1 MYFISALVVGVFLPL
16 VHTCSLIPGTVF
28 YSPTQRTI
36 LAPIVFQARVL
47 NTTDEEPPGQ
57 IFDACVQIER
67 IFKSP
72 FEIPPE
78 LCFGSFGIQELCLSY
93 VFPDADYVFFVNE
106 DFTAR
111 YDGFPVSAI
120 LVSDELVSAVERGY
134 CFEQTPQLRDNC
146 GKLKTLFYILR
157 T

>member
-120 LVSDELVSAVERGY
+120 LVSDELVSAVQRGY
-134 CFEQTPQLRDNC
+134 CSEQTPQLRDNC